1 MAFHQLRHT
10 RWASAYA
17 LDFAYAHVAATVTF
31 VCTLEVGFEAVLLY
45 ENKTSERIFG
55 APGDRLGL
63 PNMPFVFLGICQT
76 VLSLSLYLDFNS
88 AGFPSRYILLLPFL
102 PQNPIGIC
110 PLTHHLYDFVVLL
123 INKN

>member
-10 RWASAYA
+10 RWAPAYA
-17 LDFAYAHVAATVTF
+17 LVFAYADVAATVTF
-31 VCTLEVGFEAVLLY
+31 VCTLEVGFEAVLLH
-45 ENKTSERIFG
+45 ENKTSEHIFG
-55 APGDRLGL
+55 APGDQLGL

-76 VLSLSLYLDFNS
+76 VLSLYLDFNR
-88 AGFPSRYILLLPFL
+88 AGFPSRYILLLPFH